1 MIESYF
7 YKNRLKSMSEKNT
20 GVPYEKFVQ
29 DLMQTIIDADGKVG
43 QRNIE
48 VKHNVKLKDKL
59 NNERQFDIYWEYEFG
74 GVVYKTVIEC
84 KDYASK
90 ITVDKIDSLVGKLKD
105 FPDIKGLFATTQG
118 YQSGAEAKASANGIE
133 LLLVRKL
140 NDSDFIDKNGR
151 PKIRKIK
158 IEMHGIL
165 PAEIIKFEPI
175 GDKDWIKENTT
186 FDLSLP
192 ISFPSC
198 LETEIIINDL
208 ELNERYSYRDLRYKL
223 GGEKDKELKF
233 TKTFKNAFLECP
245 NNWKIKLVGLN
256 VLYKIPHWIESAFEI
271 NADDI
276 FKGVVEYL
284 SSGVKKMVSKDGKVK
299 DEL

>member
-1 MIESYF
+1 
-7 YKNRLKSMSEKNT
+7 MSEKNT
-20 GVPYEKFVQ
+20 GVQYEKFVQ
-29 DLMQTIIDADGKVG
+29 DLMQTIINADGKVG

-48 VKHNVKLKDKL
+48 VKHNVKLKD
-59 NNERQFDIYWEYEFG
+59 NFGNERQFDVYWEYELG

-105 FPDIKGLFATTQG
+105 FPNIKGLFATTQG

-133 LLLVRKL
+133 LLLVRGL
-140 NDSDFIDKNGR
+140 NDSDFVGKDGQPMIR
-151 PKIRKIK
+151 VVKINI
-158 IEMHGIL
+158 HAIL

-175 GDKDWIKENTT
+175 GDEDWIRKNTT

-208 ELNERYSYRDLRYKL
+208 ESHERYSYRDLRYKL

-233 TKTFKNAFLECP
+233 SKTFKNAFLECP
-245 NNWKIKLVGLN
+245 NNWKIKLAGLN
-256 VLYKIPHWIESAFEI
+256 VLYKIPRWIESTVEI
-271 NADDI
+271 KADDI

-284 SSGVKKMVSKDGKVK
+284 SSGIKKMVSKGGKVK
-299 DEL
+299 NVL